1 MGVQIVY
8 TSRTGNTEKLAEA
21 VFAAVPVKEKNVN
34 ESRRE
39 QNGMTERC
47 IWLGSGRIAGQQVRR
62 SWICLETSTGK
73 RLHCL
78 EPAAWGMCQNIMTG
92 F

>member
-21 VFAAVPVKEKNVN
+21 VFAAVPVKEKNVKRI
-34 ESRRE
+34 EER
-39 QNGMTERC
+39 TERDDGEMYLVGF
-47 IWLGSGRIAGQQVRR
+47 WT
-62 SWICLETSTGK
+62 ETSTGK

-78 EPAAWGMCQNIMTG
+78 EPAAWGMCRNIMTG

>member
-21 VFAAVPVKEKNVN
+21 VFAAVPVKEKNVKRI
-34 ESRRE
+34 EER
-39 QNGMTERC
+39 TERDDGEMYLVGF
-47 IWLGSGRIAGQQVRR
+47 WTDRR

-78 EPAAWGMCQNIMTG
+78 EPAAWGMCRNIMTG